1 MLYRRMKHVIYIA
14 NIQQIFQLIATYVTF
29 VTISWMK
36 IGARICNIRNNNSF
50 QTQPK

>member
-1 MLYRRMKHVIYIA
+1 MKHAIYIA
-14 NIQQIFQLIATYVTF
+14 NIQQIFQLIATYATF

-36 IGARICNIRNNNSF
+36 IGARKCDIRNNNSF